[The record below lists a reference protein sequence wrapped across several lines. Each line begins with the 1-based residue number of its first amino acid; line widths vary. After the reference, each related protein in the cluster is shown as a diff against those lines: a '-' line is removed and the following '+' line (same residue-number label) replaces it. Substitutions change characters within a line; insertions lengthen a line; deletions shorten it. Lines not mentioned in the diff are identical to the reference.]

1 MRMHRMTS
9 TQARHTR
16 RAVLLAAVDAG
27 ARCANADPDHWF
39 RADDEP
45 DADWQTRRTTAQR
58 LCAGCPARAA
68 CEELALRNGDGEPD
82 TDELVRAGY
91 TGPELAAIR
100 THQEQRLAAAV
111 AADQDTDG
119 RQLRDLTVLVQ
130 TEVISSTDKRQDG
143 SRRSLTRVQTEQNQ
157 LVQMLTARI
166 DEIRSARRAR
176 AGWGVAA

>member
-1 MRMHRMTS
+1 MTS

-16 RAVLLAAVDAG
+16 RAVLQAALDAS
-27 ARCANADPDHWF
+27 ARCTNMDPDMWF
-39 RADDEP
+39 RADDES

-58 LCAGCPARAA
+58 ICAGCPARAA

-82 TDELVRAGY
+82 ADEMIRAGY

-130 TEVISSTDKRQDG
+130 AEVISSPDKRHG
-143 SRRSLTRVQTEQNQ
+143 RARRSPAQIQTEQNQ

-166 DEIRSARRAR
+166 NEIRTARRAR

>member
-1 MRMHRMTS
+1 MHRMTS

-16 RAVLLAAVDAG
+16 RAVLQAAVDAG
-27 ARCANADPDHWF
+27 ARCATADPDLWF

-130 TEVISSTDKRQDG
+130 TEVISSPDQRHG
-143 SRRSLTRVQTEQNQ
+143 RARVSSAQVQAEQNH

-166 DEIRSARRAR
+166 NEIRTVRRAR

>member
-1 MRMHRMTS
+1 MSS

-16 RAVLLAAVDAG
+16 RAVLQAAVDAG
-27 ARCANADPDHWF
+27 ARCARMDSDMWF
-39 RADDEP
+39 RADGEP
-45 DADWQTRRTTAQR
+45 DTDWQTRRTTAQR
-58 LCAGCPARAA
+58 ICASCPARAA

-82 TDELVRAGY
+82 VDDLVRAGY

-100 THQEQRLAAAV
+100 AHQERRLTAAV

-130 TEVISSTDKRQDG
+130 TEAISTLDQRQHG
-143 SRRSLTRVQTEQNQ
+143 ARRSTAKVQAEQSH
-157 LVQMLTARI
+157 LIRMLTARI
-166 DEIRSARRAR
+166 NEIRTARRAR

>member
-1 MRMHRMTS
+1 MTS

-16 RAVLLAAVDAG
+16 RAVLQAALDAG
-27 ARCANADPDHWF
+27 ARCNGMDPDRWF
-39 RADDEP
+39 RADDES

-58 LCAGCPARAA
+58 TCAGCPVRAA

-82 TDELVRAGY
+82 TDEMIHAGY

-130 TEVISSTDKRQDG
+130 AEVISSPDKREGG
-143 SRRSLTRVQTEQNQ
+143 SRLSPARVQAEQNQ
-157 LVQMLTARI
+157 LVRMLTARTN
-166 DEIRSARRAR
+166 EIRTARRAR